1 MPEGEAQHAAAF
13 SVASLG
19 NAKALAPHSA
29 HLVLI
34 YTPAEDLSAVGELQ
48 AFTRVLAALL
58 VASGAQAVYWGA
70 AGASHPAGFFVEVA
84 QNVEIPLPLWSGVSR
99 WRLPD
104 GRLGLL
110 SLGMA
115 QLGLLDLFVTAPADE
130 ATGALGFF
138 YDLLTYVAERG
149 SVLRDGE
156 TTGRSE
162 DEQLVVHHRPSPD
175 DDTLMVF
182 AVDLPTDGPAS
193 DRRPELR
200 EQRVV
205 LLRPLLE
212 RLVALV
218 LDDLQRRSRDLP
230 GQLAAE
236 ALGQAEVELAH
247 GDERRHRDRAHA
259 VVGVVLEQGVGR
271 AAEGVDGLRRAG
283 FPPPR
288 SATPP

>member
-1 MPEGEAQHAAAF
+1 MSDDDDAPVPEDVPRFAFLLTQSTEIPSDEEIGSAYEALWPDEPLAGSFRIGGIDGPVPEGEAQHAAAF

-182 AVDLPTDGPAS
+182 AVDLP
-193 DRRPELR
+193 
-200 EQRVV
+200 
-205 LLRPLLE
+205 
-212 RLVALV
+212 
-218 LDDLQRRSRDLP
+218 
-230 GQLAAE
+230 
-236 ALGQAEVELAH
+236 
-247 GDERRHRDRAHA
+247 
-259 VVGVVLEQGVGR
+259 
-271 AAEGVDGLRRAG
+271 
-283 FPPPR
+283 
-288 SATPP
+288 